1 MRNKFEMQLMTLNNQ
16 LIKMGALCE
25 TAISLAVEALLNND
39 TSLIERVFET
49 EREIDTLER
58 DIESLCMRIILK
70 QQPVAKDLRTVSSA
84 LKMITDMERIGDQAA
99 DITALLKYCNL
110 QSAGAQC
117 QRDIKK
123 MAEAAIKMVT
133 DSIDAFVHPDLS
145 AAEKVISEDN
155 SVDDLFIKIKCDII
169 NLISENAAEG
179 ETAFDIVMIAKYLE
193 RIGDHAVNIA
203 EWVVFSITGKHKN
216 KAVI

>member
-1 MRNKFEMQLMTLNNQ
+1 MRNQFEMMLVELNNM

-39 TSLIERVFET
+39 ISLSERVFET
-49 EREIDTLER
+49 EREIDRIER
-58 DIESLCMRIILK
+58 DIESHCMRLIMR
-70 QQPVAKDLRTVSSA
+70 QQPVAGDLRAISSA

-99 DITALLKYCNL
+99 DITALLKYCDLRNAGTRC
-110 QSAGAQC
+110 QS
-117 QRDIKK
+117 DIKQ
-123 MAEAAIKMVT
+123 MAVAAIKMVT
-133 DSIDAFVHPDLS
+133 DSIDAFVHADLKT
-145 AAEKVISEDN
+145 AEKVISEDN
-155 SVDDLFIKIKCDII
+155 FVDDLFIKIKCDII

-193 RIGDHAVNIA
+193 RIGDHAVNVA